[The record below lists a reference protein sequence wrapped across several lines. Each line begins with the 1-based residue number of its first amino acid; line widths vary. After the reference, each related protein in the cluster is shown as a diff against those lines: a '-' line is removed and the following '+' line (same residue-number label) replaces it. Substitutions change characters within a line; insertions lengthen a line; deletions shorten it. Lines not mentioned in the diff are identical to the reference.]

1 MTTQATPY
9 QVYWSRWTSPESDF
23 QVITVPCS
31 YCGSDFTSEEFGGIL
46 LLGKWKN
53 WNPMTENLPAV
64 FLSQKQ
70 VSIIG

>member
-53 WNPMTENLPAV
+53 
-64 FLSQKQ
+64 
-70 VSIIG
+70 